1 MSFKPWKQPLLAAAL
16 VAGTTAATA
25 QTSNNT
31 QTLIQHERY
40 NEARAALG
48 QGSTPE
54 TAFELGRIYQFRD
67 KPDSA
72 AYYFNKASGTSPF
85 GQVAAGRAL
94 LAKGQVAPADA
105 QFDAAAK
112 ATKNKDARILTLI
125 AQAYGESDDVKNI
138 DKALTFIN
146 NAQTANK
153 GKDDPA
159 LMVARGMTYLHTDQ
173 GGGEAMNSFDRAT
186 AANPSY
192 APAYY
197 EKGVLNVR
205 ARNFNEARTNLN
217 KAVELDPS
225 YAPAYRELA
234 DMYYYAGQYDQAL
247 SSFQKFASLS
257 EKSTRTDEQYASFL
271 YLTKK
276 YPEALTAVNKVLESD
291 PNNITM
297 NRLKA
302 YLLYE
307 TNDYAGAAAAIDA
320 YMKLVPAGKII
331 PEDYSYQ
338 GRILA
343 RAGRPDEGIAIL
355 KKAITSTT
363 DPTKIRDL
371 QNDLATAYI
380 TKKDYGSAIGLY
392 KSEIASNPDKSDLID
407 VFRLA
412 SAYDNAKQ
420 YPQADSVYNVILT
433 AKPTYAPG
441 VLARA
446 RTNSNMDP
454 DSKKGLAKPYYERY
468 IELSKAD
475 GADPAK
481 FHSGLIE
488 ANYYLGVN
496 ELQQNNNKA
505 GASTYFQQVLAID
518 PSNKDATNALSVI
531 NAKPRATSTKRTTT
545 TTKRTTAPAKKK

>member
-1 MSFKPWKQPLLAAAL
+1 MSFKPWKQPLLAAAAL
-16 VAGTTAATA
+16 AAGTTAATA
-25 QTSNNT
+25 QTTNVE
-31 QTLIQHERY
+31 TLIQHERY
-40 NEARAALG
+40 NEARATLAKG
-48 QGSTPE
+48 GTPE
-54 TAFELGRIYQFRD
+54 NAFELGRIYQFRD
-67 KPDSA
+67 MPDSA
-72 AYYFNKASGTSPF
+72 AYYFNKASGTTPF

-94 LAKGQVAPADA
+94 LAKGQMAPADA

-112 ATKNKDARILTLI
+112 ATKNKDAKVLTMI
-125 AQAYGESDDVKNI
+125 AQAYAETDEVKSI
-138 DKALTFIN
+138 DKPLAFIT

-159 LMVARGMTYLHTDQ
+159 LMVARGEVYLHSDN
-173 GGGEAMNSFDRAT
+173 GGGEAMNSFDRAVM
-186 AANPSY
+186 ANPSY
-192 APAYY
+192 AQAYY

-247 SSFQKFASLS
+247 STFQKYTSLS
-257 EKSTRTDEQYASFL
+257 EKSPRTDAQYASFL

-276 YPEALTAVNKVLESD
+276 YPEALTAVNASLQND
-291 PNNITM
+291 PNNLTM

-307 TNDYAGAAAAIDA
+307 TNDYAGAATAMDA
-320 YMKLVPAGKII
+320 YMKMAPAAKIL
-331 PEDYSYQ
+331 PEDYVYQ
-338 GRILA
+338 ARILTKSGHA
-343 RAGRPDEGIAIL
+343 DEAIAIL
-355 KKAITSTT
+355 QKAIAAAP
-363 DPTKIRDL
+363 DPAKKSEL
-371 QNDLATAYI
+371 ENDLASAYI
-380 TKKDYGSAIGLY
+380 GKKDYTDAIGLI
-392 KSEIASNPDKSDLID
+392 KKKINNNPDKTDLVD

-412 SAYDNAKQ
+412 SAYDNAKK
-420 YPQADSVYNVILT
+420 YTQADSVYNVILT

-446 RTNSNMDP
+446 RTNNNLDP

-468 IELSKAD
+468 IELSKAE

-481 FHSGLIE
+481 FRNGLIE
-488 ANYYLGVN
+488 ANYYLGVY
-496 ELQQNNNKA
+496 ELQVKSNKA

-518 PSNKDATNALSVI
+518 PANKDATNALSII
-531 NAKPRATSTKRTTT
+531 NAKPRATPARKPA
-545 TTKRTTAPAKKK
+545 APVKKK